1 MRRVL
6 SILLALLE
14 KGSDA
19 ELNAGIPK
27 GAVALKRVTASFLC
41 LKHKNRTSKSAV
53 FAVKYIY
60 ATK

>member
-1 MRRVL
+1 M
-6 SILLALLE
+6 
-14 KGSDA
+14 KK
-19 ELNAGIPK
+19 K

-60 ATK
+60 DLSVKSLIFQA

>member
-1 MRRVL
+1 MRMR
-6 SILLALLE
+6 IMRYEPTGPRDPCADKKE
-14 KGSDA
+14 
-19 ELNAGIPK
+19 